1 MGHTPRAS
9 RHEPSGYFKPAHE
22 GPGLLPWSHVGERMR
37 GARNYWVAT
46 CGPEGRPHSM
56 PVWGV
61 WLEDVFFFSTG
72 PTTRKARNLLANP
85 RAVVHLESGA
95 DLVVVEGH
103 AREVR
108 DAPTIERFLAAY
120 NPKYGWDFSVA
131 QLESGGLFQVTP
143 ERAFAWRGDEGDAFS
158 ATATRWVLGD
168 APGRPP
174 DPR

>member
-1 MGHTPRAS
+1 MGHTRRAS
-9 RHEPSGYFKPAHE
+9 RPEPSGYFKPAHE

-120 NPKYGWDFSVA
+120 NPKYGWDFTLGQLQKGGVFAVRPRVA
-131 QLESGGLFQVTP
+131 FGWLGNRDVKFDG
-143 ERAFAWRGDEGDAFS
+143 A
-158 ATATRWVLGD
+158 ATRWTFD
-168 APGRPP
+168 EA
-174 DPR
+174 